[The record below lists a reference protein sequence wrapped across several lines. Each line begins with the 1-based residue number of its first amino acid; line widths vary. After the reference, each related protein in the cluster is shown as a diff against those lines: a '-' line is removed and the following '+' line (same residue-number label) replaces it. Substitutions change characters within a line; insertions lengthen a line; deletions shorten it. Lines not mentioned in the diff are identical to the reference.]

1 MKIDAFHG
9 FTLAILLLFVG
20 KGLVARSGIL
30 RRYSI
35 PESLVGGLACALV
48 VFLLYY
54 GMGIVVSFDLEARD
68 ALLLYFFAAIGL
80 STDARTLRHGG
91 RPLLI
96 LSGLAIGFMVLQ
108 NLAGMETARAFG
120 LDPRAGLM
128 VGSISLTGGV
138 GTTLAWSDYF
148 VETLGIAQAQELGLA
163 ANMIGLI
170 AACTI
175 GGPIA
180 SLLMRRHRLR
190 ASGDS
195 ALEIGTLHSD
205 EQHARL
211 DYYGLLLAL
220 LWLNFALMLGYGI
233 NALVARTAVTLPA
246 FVGCLLAGILLRMA
260 ADWMRPSGRGRLW
273 NWPSMQPGIAL
284 VSDMSLGLFLTM
296 ALMGLRLWELQPVL
310 AFITAAMLVQIALVI
325 AFVLLICFSGN
336 GQGLPSRRGVRGF
349 RRYCAGIYRHCHRQH
364 DGGDSG
370 AWCGTRGVHCGALGM
385 WVRHRYC
392 ERTGN
397 QPDGR
402 LGEAKQR
409 SELADGYIADALARR
424 RRPGNRNRLP
434 FSSKGL
440 FLLVQ
445 K

>member
-9 FTLAILLLFVG
+9 FTLAILLLFVD

-48 VFLLYY
+48 VFVLYY
-54 GMGIVVSFDLEARD
+54 GMGVTVSFDLEARD

-91 RPLLI
+91 RPLLL

-108 NLAGMETARAFG
+108 NLAGMEMARAFG

-138 GTTLAWSDYF
+138 GITLAWSDYF
-148 VETLGIAQAQELGLA
+148 VQNLGIAQAQELGLA

-180 SLLMRRHRLR
+180 GLLMRRHRLR

-211 DYYGLLLAL
+211 DYYGVLLAL
-220 LWLNFALMLGYGI
+220 LWLNCALMLGSGI
-233 NALVARTAVTLPA
+233 NALVALTPVTLPA
-246 FVGCLLAGILLRMA
+246 FVGCLLAGILLRMVA
-260 ADWMRPSGRGRLW
+260 NWMRPSGRGRLW
-273 NWPSMQPGIAL
+273 NCSGQLFP
-284 VSDMSLGLFLTM
+284 DSLLS
-296 ALMGLRLWELQPVL
+296 R
-310 AFITAAMLVQIALVI
+310 
-325 AFVLLICFSGN
+325 FSACT
-336 GQGLPSRRGVRGF
+336 GVNPP
-349 RRYCAGIYRHCHRQH
+349 
-364 DGGDSG
+364 
-370 AWCGTRGVHCGALGM
+370 L
-385 WVRHRYC
+385 
-392 ERTGN
+392 
-397 QPDGR
+397 
-402 LGEAKQR
+402 
-409 SELADGYIADALARR
+409 
-424 RRPGNRNRLP
+424 
-434 FSSKGL
+434 
-440 FLLVQ
+440 
-445 K
+445 

>member
-1 MKIDAFHG
+1 MNIDAFHA

-20 KGLVARSGIL
+20 KGLVARLGIL

-35 PESLVGGLACALV
+35 PEALVGGLACAFV
-48 VFLLYY
+48 VFVLYY
-54 GMGIVVSFDLEARD
+54 GMGITVSFDLQARD

-148 VETLGIAQAQELGLA
+148 VQTLGIAQAQELGLA

-190 ASGDS
+190 ASEDS

-211 DYYGLLLAL
+211 DYYGVLLAL
-220 LWLNFALMLGYGI
+220 LWLNFALMLGSGI
-233 NALVARTAVTLPA
+233 NAVVARTPLTLPA
-246 FVGCLLAGILLRMA
+246 FVGCLLAGILLRMIG
-260 ADWMRPSGRGRLW
+260 DWMLSHNRW
-273 NWPSMQPGIAL
+273 NW
-284 VSDMSLGLFLTM
+284 VSGSLEYT
-296 ALMGLRLWELQPVL
+296 
-310 AFITAAMLVQIALVI
+310 
-325 AFVLLICFSGN
+325 
-336 GQGLPSRRGVRGF
+336 
-349 RRYCAGIYRHCHRQH
+349 H
-364 DGGDSG
+364 
-370 AWCGTRGVHCGALGM
+370 
-385 WVRHRYC
+385 
-392 ERTGN
+392 
-397 QPDGR
+397 
-402 LGEAKQR
+402 
-409 SELADGYIADALARR
+409 
-424 RRPGNRNRLP
+424 
-434 FSSKGL
+434 
-440 FLLVQ
+440 
-445 K
+445 

>member
-1 MKIDAFHG
+1 MNIDAFHA

-20 KGLVARSGIL
+20 KGLVARLGIL

-35 PESLVGGLACALV
+35 PEALVGGLACAFV
-48 VFLLYY
+48 VFVLYY
-54 GMGIVVSFDLEARD
+54 GMGITVSFDLQARD

-148 VETLGIAQAQELGLA
+148 VQTLGIAQAQELGLA

-190 ASGDS
+190 ASEDS

-211 DYYGLLLAL
+211 DYYGVLLAL
-220 LWLNFALMLGYGI
+220 LWLNFALMLGSGI
-233 NALVARTAVTLPA
+233 NAVVARTPLTLPA
-246 FVGCLLAGILLRMA
+246 FVGCLLAGILLRM
-260 ADWMRPSGRGRLW
+260 P
-273 NWPSMQPGIAL
+273 
-284 VSDMSLGLFLTM
+284 
-296 ALMGLRLWELQPVL
+296 
-310 AFITAAMLVQIALVI
+310 
-325 AFVLLICFSGN
+325 
-336 GQGLPSRRGVRGF
+336 
-349 RRYCAGIYRHCHRQH
+349 
-364 DGGDSG
+364 
-370 AWCGTRGVHCGALGM
+370 
-385 WVRHRYC
+385 
-392 ERTGN
+392 
-397 QPDGR
+397 
-402 LGEAKQR
+402 
-409 SELADGYIADALARR
+409 
-424 RRPGNRNRLP
+424 
-434 FSSKGL
+434 
-440 FLLVQ
+440 
-445 K
+445 